1 MYVGFNFC
9 STVDLV
15 SASEVSLT
23 NSSIVQYLSVQD
35 WKFLSD
41 HQPIL
46 LKLTR
51 NYISVLNKIIKN
63 ALSL

>member
-1 MYVGFNFC
+1 MYVGLNRC

-23 NSSIVQYLSVQD
+23 NSSVVQYLSVQD
-35 WKFLSD
+35 WKFLFD

-51 NYISVLNKIIKN
+51 NYILILNKIIKN
-63 ALSL
+63 GLSL